1 MKMKLNEA
9 YKEWKDAPST
19 DTYNQLGESLFRFIQ
34 ATIATEF
41 RSRYEELRDAVG
53 EVICEIMKDIG
64 SYDPSKGSFSNWVYG
79 ITCHTCMDMRRQ
91 KISRREQVLL
101 ENGTGSIK
109 PTYEDRLLLKT
120 IISKLSEEDQRLIQL
135 KLEGHSNEEIAFRF
149 QINTGAVKM
158 KWIRIVDR
166 LRTIGVGNA
175 DTSSYIGVNR
185 SCGSNSSLHSRI
197 DSCVR

>member
-53 EVICEIMKDIG
+53 EVICEIIKDIG

-79 ITCHTCMDMRRQ
+79 ITYHTCMDMRRH

-101 ENGTGSIK
+101 EDGTSSIRPK
-109 PTYEDRLLLKT
+109 YEDRLLLKT
-120 IISKLSEEDQRLIQL
+120 IVSKLSLEEQELMRLKMQ
-135 KLEGHSNEEIAFRF
+135 GFSSQDIA
-149 QINTGAVKM
+149 Q
-158 KWIRIVDR
+158 
-166 LRTIGVGNA
+166 
-175 DTSSYIGVNR
+175 
-185 SCGSNSSLHSRI
+185 
-197 DSCVR
+197 